1 MRQVEPQPAEPIRAL
16 DWRKIIP
23 FQAVASSDR
32 LRWVGLEAARFR
44 ASPAWEY
51 NAPALTHHRL
61 VLVTRP
67 PQELDLRFEGVKR
80 HVPPPAG
87 AVILVPAGTP
97 GQVRWS
103 GGFDWFHI
111 YLEPALVE
119 RVAAEAFD
127 LDPKRVVVPPLA
139 NLQLPPLRATMEAVN
154 AELTTGGARGPRQ
167 GRRRSNIPAM
177 RRRQRQPA
185 ARRRDRSPGHRTTER
200 GQVRAAPPRYRC
212 CRLPRREDGGH
223 RHEG

>member
-1 MRQVEPQPAEPIRAL
+1 ATRRADQGLGLAQDHPVPGGRVERLA
-16 DWRKIIP
+16 
-23 FQAVASSDR
+23 AVGGAGGGSLPCVAR
-32 LRWVGLEAARFR
+32 LGIQCARPY
-44 ASPAWEY
+44 ASPA
-51 NAPALTHHRL
+51 
-61 VLVTRP
+61 RP
-67 PQELDLRFEGVKR
+67 CLKAAARTWTGVGGVKR

-167 GRRRSNIPAM
+167 GRRRSHIPAM